1 MDDNKTYKDMY
12 HFKGRL
18 GSIKLSDEL
27 PSLIPDNKDVKST
40 IKENPYESNVEI
52 EGGEVILQ
60 PDLSAL
66 FKASG
71 KKHKSGGMDVW
82 LKPES
87 FVFSADKS
95 LEFDEDEH
103 ELLELKMG
111 GKTTPAE
118 VLRKNIDLKHYN
130 ALVQNISDPRKDD
143 LAKKSSAMMLEK
155 YIDMLGKIAYTQE
168 KKKQFPQGTP
178 DFFSGY
184 IPEENEQLE
193 EEIESQKQYAKYGGA
208 VLPKYALAG
217 NFPDEECPCGRG
229 ADGKCLPCDDASK
242 WNPYIQKAKVVEAP
256 LNGYNPVY
264 QNNQGSL
271 YQRYT
276 PGANQPTKKKPTA
289 EEEAQY
295 MAYLDSL
302 PKEKKD
308 AIIKANI
315 EAGKRKTTNPS
326 DDFLWQPKMKSP
338 EEDLDLSQFW
348 DKPIEYPNFD
358 EEVAQTSPPP
368 KNDLNPNEV
377 SGQGQRRDINWQF
390 TPWQKLSQLYSASKM
405 ATAKRYMPFRSKF
418 NPSYN
423 EDYLVNPQQAI
434 GDVKAVGNS
443 MTSAALKSLNPILGL
458 AQAQAASGN
467 VMNQVPGIY
476 SQYDNQNAQIK
487 NQGSAMRTQISN
499 NARMTNMQN
508 DQRYYQESVVAR
520 QNFDNLRSFTSDQ
533 YMNNLLRDVETNQ
546 ALAYNLASNPN
557 PAFGFDYKSGN
568 FYLTGKDPLSVSGA
582 SGSDSYDKLFKGIE
596 NLPDSDPKKW
606 EIYEKILRQK
616 NVLPYL
622 AQQGQPRFKMG
633 GKLRGKK

>member
-12 HFKGRL
+12 HFKGKL

-95 LEFDEDEH
+95 LEFSEDEH

-111 GKTTPAE
+111 GKTTPSE

-208 VLPKYALAG
+208 ILPKYALAG
-217 NFPDEECPCGRG
+217 TVEDDCQCGRYP
-229 ADGKCLPCDDASK
+229 DGTCIPCPKDQEHK
-242 WNPYIQKAKVVEAP
+242 WNDTIKNARVVGTP
-256 LNGYNPVY
+256 LPGYNPIY
-264 QNNQGSL
+264 KNDQGSL
-271 YQRYT
+271 YQKYT
-276 PGANQPTKKKPTA
+276 PGSAPRRKPTA
-289 EEEAQY
+289 EEEA
-295 MAYLDSL
+295 AYA
-302 PKEKKD
+302 KY
-308 AIIKANI
+308 KANETEQQRANRKKR
-315 EAGKRKTTNPS
+315 EALQKAGV
-326 DDFLWQPKMKSP
+326 DDFLWQPNIKPP

>member
-1 MDDNKTYKDMY
+1 
-12 HFKGRL
+12 
-18 GSIKLSDEL
+18 
-27 PSLIPDNKDVKST
+27 
-40 IKENPYESNVEI
+40 
-52 EGGEVILQ
+52 
-60 PDLSAL
+60 
-66 FKASG
+66 
-71 KKHKSGGMDVW
+71 
-82 LKPES
+82 
-87 FVFSADKS
+87 
-95 LEFDEDEH
+95 
-103 ELLELKMG
+103 
-111 GKTTPAE
+111 
-118 VLRKNIDLKHYN
+118 
-130 ALVQNISDPRKDD
+130 
-143 LAKKSSAMMLEK
+143 
-155 YIDMLGKIAYTQE
+155 
-168 KKKQFPQGTP
+168 
-178 DFFSGY
+178 
-184 IPEENEQLE
+184 
-193 EEIESQKQYAKYGGA
+193 
-208 VLPKYALAG
+208 
-217 NFPDEECPCGRG
+217 
-229 ADGKCLPCDDASK
+229 
-242 WNPYIQKAKVVEAP
+242 
-256 LNGYNPVY
+256 
-264 QNNQGSL
+264 
-271 YQRYT
+271 
-276 PGANQPTKKKPTA
+276 
-289 EEEAQY
+289 
-295 MAYLDSL
+295 
-302 PKEKKD
+302 
-308 AIIKANI
+308 
-315 EAGKRKTTNPS
+315 
-326 DDFLWQPKMKSP
+326 
-338 EEDLDLSQFW
+338 
-348 DKPIEYPNFD
+348 
-358 EEVAQTSPPP
+358 
-368 KNDLNPNEV
+368 
-377 SGQGQRRDINWQF
+377 
-390 TPWQKLSQLYSASKM
+390 
-405 ATAKRYMPFRSKF
+405 MPFRSKF

>member
-1 MDDNKTYKDMY
+1 MDDNKTYRDMY

-27 PSLIPDNKDVKST
+27 PSLIPDNKDVKSI
-40 IKENPYESNVEI
+40 IKENPYEESNVEI
-52 EGGEVILQ
+52 EGGEVVLQ

-71 KKHKSGGMDVW
+71 KKHSKGGMDVW

-87 FVFSADKS
+87 FVFSANKS
-95 LEFDEDEH
+95 LEFSEDDH
-103 ELLELKMG
+103 DFLELKMG

-155 YIDMLGKIAYTQE
+155 YVDMLGKIAYTQE
-168 KKKQFPQGTP
+168 KKKNFPQGTP

-184 IPEENEQLE
+184 IPPENDELE
-193 EEIESQKQYAKYGGA
+193 DEIESQKQYAKYGGKI
-208 VLPKYALAG
+208 LPKYALAG
-217 NFPDEECPCGRG
+217 SFPDDECPCGRD
-229 ADGKCLPCDDASK
+229 ASGKCLPCDDASK
-242 WNPYIQKAKVVEAP
+242 WDPYIKKAKVVGAP
-256 LNGYNPVY
+256 LKGYNDVFSRSDGRL
-264 QNNQGSL
+264 QQQFL
-271 YQRYT
+271 
-276 PGANQPTKKKPTA
+276 PGASGRKPTA

-295 MAYLDSL
+295 MTYLNSL
-302 PKEKKD
+302 PKERKD

-315 EAGKRKTTNPS
+315 EAGKKKRVAGDNFAWIPNINI
-326 DDFLWQPKMKSP
+326 DQQH
-338 EEDLDLSQFW
+338 ENLDLQQS
-348 DKPIEYPNFD
+348 PNLD
-358 EEVAQTSPPP
+358 DPYLDSPAIREDNSIPT
-368 KNDLNPNEV
+368 NDLFPNEI
-377 SGQGQRRDINWQF
+377 SGEAGRRDVNWQF

-405 ATAKRYMPFRSKF
+405 ATAKRYMPFRSRF

-487 NQGSAMRTQISN
+487 NQGSAMRSQIAN

-520 QNFDNLRSFTSDQ
+520 QNFDNLRTFTSDQ

-546 ALAYNLASNPN
+546 ALAYSLASNPN
-557 PAFGFDYKSGN
+557 PAFGFDFKSGN

-582 SGSDSYDKLFKGIE
+582 SGSDSYDKLFKGLE
-596 NLPDSDPKKW
+596 NLSDSDPKKW
-606 EIYEKILRQK
+606 EIYERVLRQK

>member
-1 MDDNKTYKDMY
+1 MDDNKTYRDTY

-18 GSIKLSDEL
+18 SSIKLSDEM
-27 PSLIPDNKDVKST
+27 PSLIPDNKDVKSI

-52 EGGEVILQ
+52 EGGEVVLQ

-71 KKHKSGGMDVW
+71 KKHKNGGMDVW
-82 LKPES
+82 LKPDS

-95 LEFDEDEH
+95 LEFSEDEH

-184 IPEENEQLE
+184 IPAENEQLE
-193 EEIESQKQYAKYGGA
+193 EEIESQKQYAKYGGS

-217 NFPDEECPCGRG
+217 SFPDEDCPCGRG
-229 ADGKCLPCDDASK
+229 PDGKCLPCDDASK
-242 WNPYIQKAKVVEAP
+242 WNPYIQKARVVGVP
-256 LNGYNPVY
+256 LVGYNPIF

-271 YQRYT
+271 FQKYT
-276 PGANQPTKKKPTA
+276 PGTSRPIKKKPTA

-295 MAYLDSL
+295 MAYLNSL
-302 PKEKKD
+302 PKERKD

-315 EAGKRKTTNPS
+315 EAGKRKTTAPA
-326 DDFLWQPKMKSP
+326 DDFLWQPNI
-338 EEDLDLSQFW
+338 EETPHIQD
-348 DKPIEYPNFD
+348 
-358 EEVAQTSPPP
+358 
-368 KNDLNPNEV
+368 DLNIPNSDNPYLEESGSTFIPNTEDELLPNEV
-377 SGQGQRRDINWQF
+377 SGASGRRDINWQF

-405 ATAKRYMPFRSKF
+405 ATAKRYMPFRSRF
-418 NPSYN
+418 NPAYN

-443 MTSAALKSLNPILGL
+443 MISAALRSLNPILGL

-476 SQYDNQNAQIK
+476 SQYDNQNAQTK
-487 NQGSAMRTQISN
+487 NQGSAMRTQIAN
-499 NARMTNMQN
+499 NARMTTMQN

-520 QNFDNLRSFTSDQ
+520 QNFDNLRTFTSDQ

-546 ALAYNLASNPN
+546 ALAYSLASNPN
-557 PAFGFDYKSGN
+557 PAFGFDFKSGN

-582 SGSDSYDKLFKGIE
+582 SGSDSYDKLFKGLE
-596 NLPDSDPKKW
+596 NLSDSDPKKW
-606 EIYEKILRQK
+606 EIYERVLRQK

-622 AQQGQPRFKMG
+622 AQQGQPRFGKMG